1 MKPPRSLKST
11 TKQPEFRG
19 MPVKTKAV
27 LRAEEYCASLDEVDA
42 KKENAEHRKLAL
54 VQQLKADAVIRVV
67 CLDSIGNKRTFV
79 LETLEKL
86 KAKKGNA

>member
-1 MKPPRSLKST
+1 MTTATKR

-54 VQQLKADAVIRVV
+54 VQQLKADQTVRVV

-86 KAKKGNA
+86 KAKKGSV